1 MSDQAASVNSTES
14 TVGGLPKSQDLAQLR
29 SSGRT
34 MSPQELKELAAKI
47 RTFEEM
53 ARLEDRLKALENRK
67 RSAPHTREP
76 TIDPVSRRQPEIQ
89 SELEATSALMAEP
102 LTTDLDTDS
111 DSDQPSRTLHK
122 RSRITRGIK
131 VTPGYTLKVTSS
143 LREWGD
149 WKRDIE
155 RVFEG
160 DPYLYRRSSQMILKA
175 LDYLDSSMRS
185 LWYTY
190 QEQQSGSIKWSNFTQ
205 WTRDNI
211 QGGQNSI
218 AHLYEQLDIAR
229 QLPNQSPS
237 QFNAY
242 LSSIE
247 RDLPQKDEEASA
259 MTLYSKLSRD
269 LRKQFQKAN
278 IPIPETRA
286 KCVAVAQRIWEG
298 LNTYDQP
305 RFPRVKDDSYS
316 QTKDPKPKDS
326 SDQQSKYPRPDS
338 RRGRINQYRRDHRKE
353 SNSSSQVTCFKCKE
367 EGHYATTCPNENDP
381 KGPKIQSTL
390 EHQPESQSPS
400 RSPSPPQEESDNSL
414 N

>member
-1 MSDQAASVNSTES
+1 
-14 TVGGLPKSQDLAQLR
+14 
-29 SSGRT
+29 
-34 MSPQELKELAAKI
+34 MSPQELKELSAQI

-76 TIDPVSRRQPEIQ
+76 TIDPLPLRQPEIQ
-89 SELEATSALMAEP
+89 AELEATSAQSIVEP
-102 LTTDLDTDS
+102 LATDLDTDT
-111 DSDQPSRTLHK
+111 DSDQYSRISHK
-122 RSRITRGIK
+122 RSRVTRGIK
-131 VTPGYTLKVTSS
+131 VTPGYTLKVASS

-155 RVFEG
+155 RVFKG
-160 DPYLYRRSSQMILKA
+160 DPYLYRHSSQMILKA
-175 LDYLDSSMRS
+175 LDYLDSNMRS

-190 QEQQSGSIKWSNFTQ
+190 QEQQLGSIKWSKFTQ

-218 AHLYEQLDIAR
+218 AHLYEQLDSAR

-247 RDLPQKDEEASA
+247 RDLPQKDEQASA

-269 LRKQFQKAN
+269 LKKQFKTAD

-298 LNTYDQP
+298 LNTYDQT
-305 RFPRVKDDSYS
+305 RVPKIKDDSYS
-316 QTKDPKPKDS
+316 QTRDPRSKDS
-326 SDQQSKYPRPDS
+326 SDQQTKYPQPDS
-338 RRGRINQYRRDHRKE
+338 RRDRINQYRRDHRKE
-353 SNSSSQVTCFKCKE
+353 SNPSSQVTCFKCRK
-367 EGHYATTCPNENDP
+367 EGHYATTCPNLKDDP
-381 KGPKIQSTL
+381 NNKGPKIQSTL
-390 EHQPESQSPS
+390 EHQPKSQSPS
-400 RSPSPPQEESDNSL
+400 RSPSPTHEESDDSL